1 MKVVRDGDNE
11 IYQSSRPEND
21 TGLEISSQ
29 PITETKPNQEE
40 EPQPLS
46 GMWYKYTLS
55 WLKRCCIVG

>member
-55 WLKRCCIVG
+55 W